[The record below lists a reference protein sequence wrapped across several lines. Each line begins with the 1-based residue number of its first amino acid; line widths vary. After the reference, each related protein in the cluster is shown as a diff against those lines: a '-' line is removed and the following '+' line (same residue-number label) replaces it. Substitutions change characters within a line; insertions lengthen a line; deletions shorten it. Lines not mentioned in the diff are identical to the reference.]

1 MHTTIEAVYNN
12 GEFLLEEIPR
22 VKKAR
27 VLITFM
33 QEINDDVNGKIKFPT
48 KKLGRI
54 KNIGR
59 EGDLW
64 ITKLAGLI
72 TQKEA
77 EELTKIINAG
87 CEQIDNEW

>member
-12 GEFLLEEIPR
+12 GEFLLEEIPT
-22 VKKAR
+22 VHKAR

-33 QEINDDVNGKIKFPT
+33 QEINDDVTGKITFPT

-59 EGDLW
+59 EEIYGDYLS
-64 ITKLAGLI
+64 
-72 TQKEA
+72 
-77 EELTKIINAG
+77 
-87 CEQIDNEW
+87 DRY